1 MNISNTMGDIADL
14 EAKARLLRL
23 RIIENSHKSG
33 TPHLGGCLSS
43 VDILTALYFQIM
55 NIDPATPLDPNRDR
69 FILSKGHGVPALYQV
84 LALRGYFPHSWMDT
98 YGENGSLFG
107 EHPSVPG
114 KIPGIEAAP
123 GSLGHGLP
131 VGSGM
136 AVAARLLGQPYSVYV
151 VLGDGECNEGSV
163 WEAAMFAGGQKLSK
177 LVAIVDYNQWQATGR
192 SNDILALGPLVD
204 KWRSFGWAAE
214 EVDGH
219 DMAALVDRLSQAPDE
234 QGRPRALIAHT
245 VKGKGVSFMEDDNDW
260 HYRIPTVENV
270 AASRHELGLDA

>member
-1 MNISNTMGDIADL
+1 MA
-14 EAKARLLRL
+14 
-23 RIIENSHKSG
+23 
-33 TPHLGGCLSS
+33 
-43 VDILTALYFQIM
+43 LTAKLNNKKYRVYCLTS
-55 NIDPATPLDPNRDR
+55 D
-69 FILSKGHGVPALYQV
+69 
-84 LALRGYFPHSWMDT
+84 
-98 YGENGSLFG
+98 G
-107 EHPSVPG
+107 EH
-114 KIPGIEAAP
+114 E
-123 GSLGHGLP
+123 
-131 VGSGM
+131 
-136 AVAARLLGQPYSVYV
+136 
-151 VLGDGECNEGSV
+151 EGNH